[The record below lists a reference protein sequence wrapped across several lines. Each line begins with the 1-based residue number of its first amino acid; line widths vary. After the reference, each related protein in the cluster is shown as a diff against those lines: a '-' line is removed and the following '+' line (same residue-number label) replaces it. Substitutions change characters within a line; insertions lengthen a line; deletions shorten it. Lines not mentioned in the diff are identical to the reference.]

1 MQNRAAPAHGSP
13 GACCH
18 LSRGSVCRGSP
29 GARCDGLGIQAQ
41 ERTAPR
47 LWRLEGQGRSKVMV
61 LAGLVPAR
69 AGVGGV
75 GDKLSRASS

>member
-1 MQNRAAPAHGSP
+1 MQNRAALAHGSP
-13 GACCH
+13 GARCH

-75 GDKLSRASS
+75 GEKLSRASS